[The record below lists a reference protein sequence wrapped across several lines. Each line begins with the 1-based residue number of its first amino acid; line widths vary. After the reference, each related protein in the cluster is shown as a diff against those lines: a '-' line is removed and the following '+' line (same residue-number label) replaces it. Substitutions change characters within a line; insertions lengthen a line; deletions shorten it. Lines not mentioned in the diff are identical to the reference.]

1 MQTTSKS
8 NRIHIAVFGK
18 RNAGKSSLVN
28 ALTNQDMSLVSD
40 IPGTT
45 TDPVSKSIEILPLGP
60 VVIHDTA
67 GIDDVGEL
75 GELRVKKTYDVI
87 KKIDVAIVVY
97 DITIGMDDYE
107 NDIMAMLKEKN
118 IPYLLVANKIDKTDS
133 VKKDDNTIYVSAS
146 LKDGLDILKERLGKI
161 SPRSILET
169 KKLVGD
175 LISEGDFV
183 VLVTPIDSAAPK
195 GRIILPQQQV
205 LRDILDHGAI
215 GVVTKETELE
225 ETLKSLGKKPS
236 LVVTD
241 SQVFDYVK
249 EIVPNDTRLTGF
261 SVLFARFK
269 GDLDYLVQGAKQID
283 NLKEGSKIL
292 ISEACTHHRQK
303 DDIGTVKIPNWLKEK
318 TGINNLEFEY
328 SSGSGFPE
336 NLNEFNLVVH
346 CGACMIG
353 QKEFINRIEVAK
365 EVGVP
370 MVNYG
375 VFIAYVTGILD
386 RSLEVFKN

>member
-1 MQTTSKS
+1 METTSKS
-8 NRIHIAVFGK
+8 NRIQIAVFGK

-28 ALTNQDMSLVSD
+28 SLTAQNMSLVSN

-45 TDPVSKSIEILPLGP
+45 TDPVSKAIEILPLGP

-67 GIDDVGEL
+67 GIDDNGEL

-87 KKIDVAIVVY
+87 KKIDVAIIVY
-97 DITIGMDDYE
+97 DITVGMDNFD
-107 NDIMAMLKEKN
+107 NNIIKLLKEKG
-118 IPYLLVANKIDKTDS
+118 ISYLVVANKIDMIAEYEE
-133 VKKDDNTIYVSAS
+133 VEGTIYVSAHENKGINK
-146 LKDGLDILKERLGKI
+146 LKDELGKI

-169 KKLVGD
+169 NKLVGD
-175 LISEGDFV
+175 LIDKGDIV

-195 GRIILPQQQV
+195 GRLILPQQQV
-205 LRDILDHGAI
+205 LRDVLDHDAI

-241 SQVFDYVK
+241 SQAFDYVK
-249 EIVPNDTRLTGF
+249 KIVPDDTRLTGF

-269 GDLDYLVQGAKQID
+269 GDLDYLVNGVKQIEK
-283 NLKEGSKIL
+283 LKEGSKIL
-292 ISEACTHHRQK
+292 ISEACTHHRQA
-303 DDIGTVKIPNWLKEK
+303 DDIGTVKIPRWLKEK

-328 SSGSGFPE
+328 SSGSGFSD
-336 NLNEFNLVVH
+336 NLHQYDLIVH

-353 QKEFINRIEVAK
+353 QKEFTSRIDVAK
-365 EVGVP
+365 AEEVP

-375 VFIAYVTGILD
+375 VLIAYVTGILE
-386 RSLEVFKN
+386 RSLEVFR

>member
-1 MQTTSKS
+1 MDTVSKS
-8 NRIHIAVFGK
+8 NRIHIAIFGK

-28 ALTNQDMSLVSD
+28 AITSQNLSLVSD

-60 VVIHDTA
+60 VVIYDTA

-87 KKIDVAIVVY
+87 KKIDVAIVLY
-97 DITIGMDDYE
+97 DITIGIDEFDR
-107 NDIMAMLKEKN
+107 NIMSILEEKK
-118 IPYLLVANKIDKTDS
+118 IPYLLVANKIDKISDY
-133 VKKDDNTIYVSAS
+133 KQDDKVIYVSAFS
-146 LKDGLDILKERLGKI
+146 NKGIDKIKEELGKI
-161 SPRSILET
+161 SPRSILDT
-169 KKLVGD
+169 RKLVGD
-175 LISEGDFV
+175 LINKGDIV

-215 GVVTKETELE
+215 GIVTKETELE
-225 ETLKSLGKKPS
+225 LTLESLAKKPS

-241 SQVFDYVK
+241 SQVFEYVK
-249 EIVPNDTRLTGF
+249 KIVPKNTKLTGF
-261 SVLFARFK
+261 SILFARFK
-269 GDLDYLVQGAKQID
+269 GDLEYLVEGANHIK

-292 ISEACTHHRQK
+292 ISEACTHHRQQ
-303 DDIGTVKIPNWLKEK
+303 DDIGTVKIPKWLKEK
-318 TGINNLEFEY
+318 TGLENLNFDY
-328 SSGSGFPE
+328 SSGSGFPD
-336 NLNEFNLVVH
+336 NLSDYDLIVH

-353 QKEFINRIEVAK
+353 QKEFISRIDEAK
-365 EVGVP
+365 NINVP

-375 VFIAYVTGILD
+375 VLIAYVTGILE
-386 RSLEVFKN
+386 RSLEVFK